1 MASLG
6 TGPIPRERNGSAVNG
21 RGTKWL
27 FAGLFLLYMFDY
39 IDREVV
45 SSIIPFL
52 KQDLGIS
59 DTQAGSLASAVYWS
73 IVLFTFP
80 VSILVDRWSRKRSV
94 GLMVMLWSVA
104 TGIAAFVKTFP
115 QLFLTRLGVGV
126 GEAGYA
132 PGGTAMISAM
142 YPIEKRARMTGF
154 WNASIP
160 LGSAIGVGLG
170 GIIATQWSWKHAF
183 GLVAIPGFI
192 IGLLFFFFA
201 RDYRTVKLERPATE
215 TRAARR
221 MRVKEIVLDLL
232 HTPSLLLTY
241 VAFAGNTFLTSA
253 LLIWLPSYFV
263 RTQGMA
269 AGAAGLKAS
278 SIMLMAIA
286 GAPLGGFLVDV
297 WRKKNGS
304 ARPMFAGLASLL
316 SAGIWLLAF
325 GVFHGTAQYIVMMLA
340 AVSTLLYLSG
350 ASAITQDVVH
360 PGLWAISYAIC
371 VIVQNLL
378 GSSTGPIVVGGL
390 SDRFGLPAAMLVVP
404 LASIVAGVL
413 FLAASAFYRRDLE
426 KVDKVVVEMER

>member
-1 MASLG
+1 MAKAG
-6 TGPIPRERNGSAVNG
+6 TGTAPATIQDSGAK
-21 RGTKWL
+21 RGTGWL

-45 SSIIPFL
+45 SSVIPFL

-59 DTQAGSLASAVYWS
+59 DTQAGSLVSAVYWS
-73 IVLFTFP
+73 IVIFTFP

-170 GIIATQWSWKHAF
+170 GIIATAWSWKHAF

-221 MRVKEIVLDLL
+221 LRVKEIVLDLL

-241 VAFAGNTFLTSA
+241 IAFAGNTFLTSA
-253 LLIWLPSYFV
+253 YLTWLPSYFV

-269 AGAAGLKAS
+269 ARAAGLKAS
-278 SIMLMAIA
+278 SIMLLAIV
-286 GAPLGGFLVDV
+286 GAPLGGLLVDA
-297 WRKKNGS
+297 WRKRHAP

-325 GVFHGTAQYIVMMLA
+325 GVFSGTAQYIVMMIA

-350 ASAITQDVVH
+350 ASALTQDVVH
-360 PGLWAISYAIC
+360 PGLWAISYAVC
-371 VIVQNLL
+371 VIVQNLV
-378 GSSTGPIVVGGL
+378 GSSTGPIVVGAI
-390 SDRFGLPAAMLVVP
+390 SDRFDLPTAMLVVP
-404 LASIVAGVL
+404 LASIAAGAL